1 MLVQSDHTRIFSR
14 VSVGILGTLYGKRA
28 NLDPCKLVPPPFNI
42 FGFLSTGQLY
52 GTNKSRDTRTL
63 RGIKC
68 NALSS
73 QYIATY
79 RSTPTEEPTGRKVD
93 SETSLQFRQCWRC
106 FIKRIIR
113 WCYVPMLRTCLC
125 IVSSR
130 RRPREH
136 ESVGCIVQ
144 ACMLLICT
152 VKWPHIIA
160 ITL

>member
-113 WCYVPMLRTCLC
+113 WCYVPMLRTVYVLSRHADAHANTRVSGVSCRHACCLY
-125 IVSSR
+125 
-130 RRPREH
+130 
-136 ESVGCIVQ
+136 VQ
-144 ACMLLICT
+144 SNGPILL
-152 VKWPHIIA
+152 P
-160 ITL
+160 